1 MGSSEGCWPG
11 LAGRVAVVTGAS
23 RGLGA
28 HFARLLAAH
37 GARVAAAARSA
48 DGLEDVVA
56 AIRQAGGEALAVP
69 MDVCEPGSIATALA
83 TIEDRLGPVDLL
95 VNNAGVTVQR
105 PVLEQ
110 TGEDWDYVV
119 DTNLKG
125 PFLVSTAV
133 ARRMRELGRGGAIVN
148 VASVLGIRQAGHVAP
163 YATSKAG
170 LIQLT
175 RVMALEMARHGIRV
189 NALAPGY
196 FATDINRDFWETDAG
211 RSLVGRIPQRR
222 LGRLEELD
230 GPLLLLASEAS
241 SFMTGEVIAVD
252 GGHLVGSL

>member
-1 MGSSEGCWPG
+1 MGSSPSCWPG
-11 LAGRVAVVTGAS
+11 LAGRVVLVTGAS

-28 HFARLLAAH
+28 HFARVLAAH
-37 GARVAAAARSA
+37 GARVAAAARST
-48 DGLEDVVA
+48 DRLEAVVA
-56 AIRQAGGEALAVP
+56 AIREAGGDALAAP
-69 MDVCEPGSIATALA
+69 MNVREPGSIDAAISS
-83 TIEDRLGPVDLL
+83 IELQLGPIDVL

-110 TGEDWDYVV
+110 AGEDWDFVL

-125 PFLVSTAV
+125 PFLVSPAV
-133 ARRMRELGRGGAIVN
+133 ARRMRARGPGGVMVN
-148 VASVLGIRQAGHVAP
+148 VASILGIRQAGQVAP

-175 RVMALEMARHGIRV
+175 RVMALELARDGIRV

-211 RSLVGRIPQRR
+211 RALVRRIPQRR
-222 LGRLEELD
+222 LGRPEELD

-241 SFMTGEVIAVD
+241 SFMTGEVISVD

>member
-11 LAGRVAVVTGAS
+11 LAGRVALVTGAS

-28 HFARLLAAH
+28 HFARVLAGQ
-37 GARVAAAARSA
+37 GARVAAAARST
-48 DGLEDVVA
+48 DGLEAVAA
-56 AIRQAGGEALAVP
+56 AIREAGGEALALR
-69 MDVCEPGSIATALA
+69 MDVCDPASITLALA
-83 TIEDRLGPVDLL
+83 TVEDRLGPVDLL
-95 VNNAGVTVQR
+95 VNNAGVTTQR

-110 TGEDWDYVV
+110 TDEDWDYVV

-148 VASVLGIRQAGHVAP
+148 VASILGVRQAGQVAA
-163 YATSKAG
+163 YATSKAA

-175 RVMALEMARHGIRV
+175 RVMALELARHGIRV

-196 FATDINRDFWETDAG
+196 FATDINRAFWETDAG
-211 RSLVGRIPQRR
+211 HALVRRIPQRR

-241 SFMTGEVIAVD
+241 SFMTGEVISVD
-252 GGHLVGSL
+252 GGHLVSSL